1 MKSRGIY
8 MYMYL
13 VLFFFKGTSM
23 EETGKVLNVLR
34 QIHTVDNSE
43 EDICEQEQVS

>member
-1 MKSRGIY
+1 
-8 MYMYL
+8 
-13 VLFFFKGTSM
+13 M

-43 EDICEQEQVS
+43 EDICEQEQVSQKTASQSVYRCTHLTNQRVN